1 LFKIVFTRK
10 RAGGGQAA
18 MTWTRRW
25 LPAIIWGAAISMFST
40 HWFTSENTASI
51 FVPFVHWLFPSLSF
65 QTIDFLHHI
74 VRKSAHVTEYFIFSL
89 LVLRGIRGGR
99 RGLRLAWVLTT
110 IAIVFA
116 YASLDEFHQSFVPG
130 RTAAFS
136 DVLIDTSGGALA
148 QAVAALIAL
157 RAGQRDRGATPA
169 G

>member
-1 LFKIVFTRK
+1 
-10 RAGGGQAA
+10 

-25 LPAIIWGAAISMFST
+25 LPAIVWAAVISMFST
-40 HWFTSENTASI
+40 HYFTSENTATI
-51 FVPFVHWLFPSLSF
+51 FVPIMHWLFPSLSL
-65 QTIDFLHHI
+65 QTIDALHHV
-74 VRKSAHVTEYFIFSL
+74 VRKSAHVAEYFIFSL
-89 LVLRGIRGGR
+89 LVLRGIRSDR
-99 RGLRLAWVLTT
+99 RGLRLAWVLAT

-157 RAGQRDRGATPA
+157 RASRRKRGETPA